1 MKNHKV
7 FQRLKNE
14 EDNKKNISLNNRYH
28 KNHLTLINNSD
39 SNTLSAY
46 STKRTIDDL
55 KRKYNHMNFQ
65 QKINLRNTFNKIL
78 KLKNRYKSKDN
89 LKRKIIGTEP
99 NQENISKEKNKF
111 LIQCTDKL
119 SLINRTWD
127 RKSNNNLFLH
137 TDSGINNYLTI
148 SSSNKLKKSN
158 EINYQIKSRKTNYN
172 RNKMKVLNLKM
183 LKNYSEQNTK
193 TIREEFLKFDKSIK
207 NFLDENNLDNNY
219 ENRKTDNDN
228 INLNQKRSKSERP
241 IKERINMLTS
251 AKNKIKRMNKD
262 LFKENETNEIANVSI
277 DSQLDLDF
285 KHIKPKIM
293 KENSIEDYFKEE
305 QKNNK
310 YTGDALLKP
319 VLIKSLPRPKL
330 NIPKYPSFFHKFSKS

>member
-1 MKNHKV
+1 
-7 FQRLKNE
+7 
-14 EDNKKNISLNNRYH
+14 
-28 KNHLTLINNSD
+28 
-39 SNTLSAY
+39 
-46 STKRTIDDL
+46 
-55 KRKYNHMNFQ
+55 
-65 QKINLRNTFNKIL
+65 
-78 KLKNRYKSKDN
+78 
-89 LKRKIIGTEP
+89 
-99 NQENISKEKNKF
+99 
-111 LIQCTDKL
+111 
-119 SLINRTWD
+119 
-127 RKSNNNLFLH
+127 
-137 TDSGINNYLTI
+137 
-148 SSSNKLKKSN
+148 
-158 EINYQIKSRKTNYN
+158 
-172 RNKMKVLNLKM
+172 MKVLNLKM

-241 IKERINMLTS
+241 IKERINILTS
-251 AKNKIKRMNKD
+251 VKNKIKKMNKD
-262 LFKENETNEIANVSI
+262 LFKENETNENANVSI